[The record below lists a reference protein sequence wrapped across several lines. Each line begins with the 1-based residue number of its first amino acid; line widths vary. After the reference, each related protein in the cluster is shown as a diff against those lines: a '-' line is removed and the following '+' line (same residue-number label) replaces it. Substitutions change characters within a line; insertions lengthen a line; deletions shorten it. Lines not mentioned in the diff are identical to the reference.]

1 MAMIFV
7 GNIVTENKL
16 NNIPDNFTI
25 MNFDE
30 YQKNENSIL
39 PTLFVGWEAT
49 KKLLPGTSIL
59 NKKIKDNLYWTFSSV
74 EKRTI
79 FENDLKSFITKSY
92 QDFIKNIP
100 FYSLDPIIL
109 KIKTTKD
116 LLQKLYNFKESFT
129 YLYGNRIVYIYYNS
143 SIISLDLNLLKFIS
157 FDDNEILGYL
167 KKETKFFENKE
178 KEFKTELKYF
188 DIKYIPYL
196 IYCDATKNSTFSVL
210 H

>member
-1 MAMIFV
+1 MAIITV
-7 GNIVTENKL
+7 GNIVTENGL
-16 NNIPDNFTI
+16 TGIPNNFIVMDFET
-25 MNFDE
+25 F
-30 YQKNENSIL
+30 QKESNNQL
-39 PTLFVGWEAT
+39 PTLFIGWEAT
-49 KKLLPGTSIL
+49 KKLLPETSIL
-59 NKKIKDNLYWTFSSV
+59 NKKIKDNLYWTFSST

-79 FENDLKSFITKSY
+79 FENDLKSFITKSH

-116 LLQKLYNFKESFT
+116 LLQKLQNFKESFT

-157 FDDNEILGYL
+157 FDENEILEYL

-196 IYCDATKNSTFSVL
+196 IYCDTTKNSAFSIL